1 MFHRGTNFQPGPFHL
16 GKFSYAINLWAV
28 VWTAFASVIFI
39 LPNYLPV
46 TAENMNYACLILGAT
61 FIFAVSYWYVW
72 GKKVYI
78 GPRVN
83 VELLDGKDLKTPEV
97 SD

>member
-1 MFHRGTNFQPGPFHL
+1 
-16 GKFSYAINLWAV
+16 
-28 VWTAFASVIFI
+28 
-39 LPNYLPV
+39 
-46 TAENMNYACLILGAT
+46 MNYACLILGAT